1 MTKLTSQKN
10 RDSVCT
16 LTIYIPITFIF
27 MSLALIS
34 TLCNR
39 LLYPGSYLTFSFGR
53 IIGISNL
60 NRSIHSFP
68 KRVPKFFS
76 ISFFLI
82 WVNTFTK
89 HSVVQA
95 KNQSPW
101 FSFFHHSSTC
111 SPSVSPVI
119 LPPNHFINLSL
130 QLYCYQASPVQTLQN
145 FSNWSLWRSPDV
157 FLLLLYKWFS
167 IQKTE

>member
-16 LTIYIPITFIF
+16 LTIYIPVTFIF

-39 LLYPGSYLTFSFGR
+39 LLNPGSYLTFSFGR

-68 KRVPKFFS
+68 KHVPEFFS

-101 FSFFHHSSTC
+101 FSSFFHHFSTC

-119 LPPNHFINLSL
+119 LPPNHFINV
-130 QLYCYQASPVQTLQN
+130 SPALLLPSKPSPTLQN

-157 FLLLLYKWFS
+157 SLLLLYKRFS
-167 IQKTE
+167 TQKTE